1 MLPPSLLSC
10 SSWVSVYAALAHCT
24 WPLRMPHPLDM
35 RDGRKM
41 TAAGFEPTQ
50 PVLVELEF
58 TPLNHSGEVSM
69 AENAS

>member
-10 SSWVSVYAALAHCT
+10 SSWVSMYAALAHCT
-24 WPLRMPHPLDM
+24 WPTPHPLDM

-50 PVLVELEF
+50 PVLVELES
-58 TPLNHSGEVSM
+58 TPLKHSGKLSV